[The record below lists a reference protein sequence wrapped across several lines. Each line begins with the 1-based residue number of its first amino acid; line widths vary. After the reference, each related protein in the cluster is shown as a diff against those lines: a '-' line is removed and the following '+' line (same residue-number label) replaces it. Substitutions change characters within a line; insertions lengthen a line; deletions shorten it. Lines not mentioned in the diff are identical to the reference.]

1 MNSEFFKI
9 YGAKERQ
16 DGIVVLSSNKACIYV
31 GFGKDSE
38 DAESGYNW
46 RKDYDHIPTIAEV
59 KADIEALINAHTDA
73 TILTGFSWNGKPV
86 YLSSENQFN
95 FKAAYDLAVQTSGA
109 TLPVKFKLGEDESG
123 NAVYHTF
130 EDLAEFTDF
139 YTKAIAYVSD
149 CLNEGWEEKDSIDYE
164 KLIEDC

>member
-86 YLSSENQFN
+86 
-95 FKAAYDLAVQTSGA
+95 
-109 TLPVKFKLGEDESG
+109 
-123 NAVYHTF
+123 
-130 EDLAEFTDF
+130 
-139 YTKAIAYVSD
+139 
-149 CLNEGWEEKDSIDYE
+149 
-164 KLIEDC
+164 